1 MTATVGA
8 ERKRATTGAR
18 ILPTM
23 GTNFANTPMAMAKT
37 REIAKQINT
46 LPNVDKSDSQN
57 APSNRYCQ
65 MLCSVAPMDG
75 NTNSLPTCKNIK
87 CHTSSINAMDASG
100 YNMGVS
106 FLKRDCFI

>member
-1 MTATVGA
+1 MKIITDCNGELSENYNEEDYQNLLHETIVVI
-8 ERKRATTGAR
+8 ESSRVK
-18 ILPTM
+18 
-23 GTNFANTPMAMAKT
+23 
-37 REIAKQINT
+37 IAKQINT

-57 APSNRYCQ
+57 APSHRYCQ
-65 MLCSVAPMDG
+65 MLWSVAPMDG